1 MKKIILACL
10 LLTISGMMYAQNDW
24 SNKIAQSL
32 WDKQNDAEVSFF
44 VLLKTQVNLKTAKHF
59 KSKNEKGSF
68 VYHELVNMAEQT
80 QLPLIAILE
89 NEEADFQTYSIVNG
103 IWAKGNFELV
113 EKLAKESSVANIFYN
128 APVRVLEPVEVDRNP
143 LLHSRDDSL
152 TWGVE
157 KIKADAVWALGYKG
171 QGVVIGGQDTGYG
184 WQLPNLKAK
193 YRGWDGTIANHNYN
207 WHDAIREFSP
217 LGDSINSNC
226 GLNVLEPCDDHG
238 HGTHTMG
245 TMVAADTVVS
255 LGVAPEAQWI
265 GCRNMEDGW
274 GAPNTYLE
282 CFEWFLAPTDLNNQ
296 NADPTKAP
304 HVINNSWGCPEIEGC
319 DTSNFVLLE
328 IAINN
333 LKLAGVVVVVSA
345 GNSGPDCHSINTP
358 AAIYESSFSVGALGM
373 NDTITNFSSRGSVNV
388 DKSGRTKPNI
398 TAPGQAVTSYWL
410 QGNGT
415 NNFTYLNA
423 SGTSMAGPHVAG
435 LVALM
440 ISADSTLAGDV
451 DRIESIIEQTAI
463 GRTTDQN
470 CGGVSGMTIPN
481 NTYGFGVIDALAAV
495 NQAIITAGV
504 ENELNSS
511 GKTEIFP
518 NPFNNQFWVKLE
530 GFKGNTVFEL
540 YSADGR
546 LIEQRNWDINWHSLR
561 KININEIPVGVYFYK
576 IYDNQTSTQ
585 GKLMKN

>member
-10 LLTISGMMYAQNDW
+10 LLTISGIMHAQNDW

-32 WDKQNDAEVSFF
+32 WDKQNDPEISFF
-44 VLLKTQVNLKTAKHF
+44 VLLKTQANLKMAKHF
-59 KSKNEKGSF
+59 KNKNEKGSF

-103 IWAKGNFELV
+103 IWVKGNFELV
-113 EKLAKESSVANIFYN
+113 KKLAKESSVANIFYN

-157 KIKADAVWALGYKG
+157 KIKADAVWGLGYKG

-207 WHDAIREFSP
+207 WHDAIREFSS

-226 GLNVLEPCDDHG
+226 GLNVLEPCDDNG

-358 AAIYESSFSVGALGM
+358 AAIYESSFSVGALGV

-388 DKSGRTKPNI
+388 DRSGRTKPNI

-470 CGGVSGMTIPN
+470 CGGVSGMAIPN

-504 ENELNSS
+504 DDELSNS
-511 GKTEIFP
+511 GKAEVFP

-546 LIEQRNWDINWHSLR
+546 LVEQQNWDINWHTLR
-561 KININEIPVGVYFYK
+561 KINVSGIPVGVYFYK